1 MKWLSTTNIFNFL
14 CVYMPLLYIYKSPV
28 PGVDWGTALVVLFS
42 ISFLKGSRKH
52 DSGISLALLAI
63 LFYSIGCTIINIVI
77 GTTNYS
83 SLTSIITRLGRF
95 VVVIVIMMGFGYSNH
110 FVPKKYLKLLRG
122 LTLFVAG
129 YAMLQALVFR
139 LAGVKLINVIGNV
152 NGDLA
157 LTSALGEY
165 ETMYRPPSIFAEPSH
180 ASYFMVPYLCYVLF
194 CKPSPDSMLNKKR
207 FREALFVTLGIL
219 FTTSGQGLT
228 VLAACWG
235 VWLLRSSKKLNFK
248 SIAVFVIAF
257 IFLLYNFDF
266 HPTINRVTTTDEMN
280 AVDARKQG
288 YILFEQLSETYK
300 FFGTGF
306 GNYDDHIYY
315 SSFAEILFCTGYIG
329 LFLVLLLFLRP
340 LWKGY
345 MFQKTL
351 AISCILLMT
360 GGGIYTASYLCLY
373 LPLLLY
379 KEKDQKC
386 RVPMNKSGY
395 VNSSRP

>member
-1 MKWLSTTNIFNFL
+1 MKWLNSTNIYNFL
-14 CVYMPLLYIYKSPV
+14 CVYMPLLYIYRSPI

-42 ISFLKGSRKH
+42 LPFLSRNRKH
-52 DSGISLALLAI
+52 ISGMSSTLIVLL
-63 LFYSIGCTIINIVI
+63 LYSVVCTSINLVI

-95 VVVIVIMMGFGYSNH
+95 VVVMVVMMGFGFSNH
-110 FVPKKYLKLLRG
+110 FVPEKFLRLLRG

-139 LAGVKLINVIGNV
+139 LTGVKLINVIGNV
-152 NGDLA
+152 SEDFT
-157 LTSALGEY
+157 LTSALDEY

-194 CKPSPDSMLNKKR
+194 CKPSSDDMINKKR
-207 FREALFVTLGIL
+207 FREAIFVSLGIL
-219 FTTSGQGLT
+219 VTTSGQGLT

-235 VWLLRSSKKLNFK
+235 IWFLRSARKLNFK
-248 SIAVFVIAF
+248 SIAVFFSAF
-257 IFLLYNFDF
+257 VFLLYNFDF
-266 HPTINRVTTTDEMN
+266 NSTINRVTTTEGLN
-280 AVDARKQG
+280 AVEARQGG

-300 FFGTGF
+300 FIGTGF

-329 LFLVLLLFLRP
+329 LFLMLLLFLQP
-340 LWKGY
+340 LWKGQA
-345 MFQKTL
+345 FQKVL
-351 AISCILLMT
+351 AVSCVLLMA

-373 LPLLLY
+373 LPLLVY
-379 KEKDQKC
+379 KGWDK
-386 RVPMNKSGY
+386 VIFAPKSMLK
-395 VNSSRP
+395 

>member
-1 MKWLSTTNIFNFL
+1 MRLLNSTSIFNFL

-42 ISFLKGSRKH
+42 VSFLQGGRERGNKMPV
-52 DSGISLALLAI
+52 SLIAI
-63 LFYSIGCTIINIVI
+63 LVYSVACTFINLAI

-83 SLTSIITRLGRF
+83 SFTSIITRTGRF
-95 VVVIVIMMGFGYSNH
+95 VVVMVAMMGFGFNKH
-110 FVPKKYLKLLRG
+110 FVPEKYLKLLRG

-129 YAMLQALVFR
+129 YAMLQAIVFR
-139 LAGVKLINVIGNV
+139 FAGVKLLNVIGGV
-152 NGDLA
+152 SEDFT
-157 LTSALGEY
+157 LTSSLGEY
-165 ETMYRPPSIFAEPSH
+165 ESTYRPPSIFVEPSH

-194 CKPSPDSMLNKKR
+194 CNPSPDIKINKKR
-207 FREALFVTLGIL
+207 FLEAVFVTLGIL
-219 FTTSGQGLT
+219 ITTSGQGLT
-228 VLAACWG
+228 VLAACWAF
-235 VWLLRSSKKLNFK
+235 WLLRSAKKLNLK
-248 SIAVFVIAF
+248 NIAILITAF
-257 IFLLYNFDF
+257 ILLLYNFDF
-266 HPTINRVTTTDEMN
+266 SYTINRVTTTDELN
-280 AVDARKQG
+280 AVEARQG
-288 YILFEQLSETYK
+288 GYLLFKTLPDTYK
-300 FFGTGF
+300 FFGAGF

-351 AISCILLMT
+351 AISCVLLMT

-386 RVPMNKSGY
+386 RVPMNKSAY
-395 VNSSRP
+395 VNSSKP